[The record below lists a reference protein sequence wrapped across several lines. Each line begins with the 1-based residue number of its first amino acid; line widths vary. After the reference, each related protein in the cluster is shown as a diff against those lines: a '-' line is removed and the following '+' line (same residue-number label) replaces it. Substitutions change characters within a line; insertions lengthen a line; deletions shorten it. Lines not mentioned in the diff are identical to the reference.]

1 MNNNL
6 KQAAQY
12 FSLENLN
19 RELYNTSPG
28 DFMSSEDL
36 KQHLEKVME
45 VIRQADCF
53 NVNPFEIPSPE
64 NHSILSVSQPIDF
77 EKDIDNKLRE
87 GMNTANNFSTAIPE
101 KEVLM
106 EPCTVN
112 QPMNESLRKNYSKG
126 SFYFLK

>member
-1 MNNNL
+1 MDNNL
-6 KQAAQY
+6 NQATQY

-28 DFMSSEDL
+28 DFISYEDL

-45 VIRQADCF
+45 VIKQADCF
-53 NVNPFEIPSPE
+53 DVNPFEIPSLQ
-64 NHSILSVSQPIDF
+64 NHSILTAPQSIDF
-77 EKDIDNKLRE
+77 EKDIENKLRE
-87 GMNTANNFSTAIPE
+87 GINTANNFSTAISE

-112 QPMNESLRKNYSKG
+112 QPMDESLRKYYSKG

>member
-45 VIRQADCF
+45 VIKQADCF
-53 NVNPFEIPSPE
+53 DVNPFEIPSLQ
-64 NHSILSVSQPIDF
+64 NHSILSVPQPMDF
-77 EKDIDNKLRE
+77 
-87 GMNTANNFSTAIPE
+87 E

-106 EPCTVN
+106 ELCTVN
-112 QPMNESLRKNYSKG
+112 QPMNESLRKYYSKG

>member
-45 VIRQADCF
+45 VIRQTDCF

-64 NHSILSVSQPIDF
+64 NHSILSAPQSIDF
-77 EKDIDNKLRE
+77 EKDIENKLRE

-112 QPMNESLRKNYSKG
+112 QPMNESLRKYYSKG